1 LKAGGGRALRA
12 RQTTKEKRKEN
23 ETTTIQRVTFLREA
37 TRKRL
42 MIDAQFLIDAGKRV
56 PRDNQAENSLSVV

>member
-1 LKAGGGRALRA
+1 MMPMLIDAD
-12 RQTTKEKRKEN
+12 
-23 ETTTIQRVTFLREA
+23 
-37 TRKRL
+37 KRL